1 MPAFNRFYNPSQ
13 SRYQSQFVP
22 ENLPVDLMAKTLYA
36 KQGKADQMMAAAVK
50 LGDWDQ
56 DALGWHDTEYVKG
69 IKKEIEQFTQEAM
82 GEDRTSPEFQRKYLE
97 LTNRIKNDENLEKV
111 QGAVNT
117 HAEYQKRHAELTK
130 MGNEAAADALE
141 ADYLYRLGEY
151 TKEGGEGF
159 KGMSLGDANIRKGT
173 NVYKDGLEFFSAL
186 KADGSDKVAFLGTGM
201 AYKKGWEGIS
211 DPKVQAQAKRQY
223 ELWRKTDGGEQQYQ
237 EELQKLGYVNT
248 TLADLPKDE
257 RKTIQEQVD
266 SNLKNTFL
274 EIGRTVVY
282 GKATTNMDMALRAQ
296 RKEDQE
302 KEIGVVIPTAEKV
315 FSKNTTFADRDKAI
329 KDKTKQ
335 VEALAQKI
343 RIAEQKIKNGVNSGY
358 TAEGLAALKKS
369 EASAR
374 RQVQLLK
381 EEKNEDWQKISNAQ
395 KGIVQKE
402 YDAATAARKKAFD
415 SIPKELLASLPED
428 DRLFLEELAA
438 QKGSASTNQLTGYLT
453 LDSFIGEIIES
464 VQHDPKYA
472 DLRVGLR
479 QMQNAEKKINNI
491 DSRAANLTRK
501 IWQDNYNTAGAS
513 KSSIQMSG
521 ASVRTDANSTMA
533 AVNGDIVSNSE
544 AYSFYSADGK
554 VITIDQITK
563 FNGESVTSGDFRNK
577 GQIGINGTITYKTP
591 KLDAEGNVVR
601 ASDGTGSIQY
611 ETKTTAVNAVPHG
624 AHVQFLKNNWAREQ
638 EEVARIK
645 EAQGKFEEAAV
656 ARGHAMNLNSQSLYQ
671 ELIDFQSDDASVTTI
686 ATSAYSADGKTSGT
700 AEFILKKVGTVG
712 AGGGYQ
718 IKYGNITEELPDMNA
733 VNSYVQTLTNSSTPK

>member
-36 KQGKADQMMAAAVK
+36 KQAKADQMMAAAIK
-50 LGDWDQ
+50 LGEWDQ

-69 IKKEIEQFTQEAM
+69 IKKEIEQFTQGAM

-159 KGMSLGDANIRKGT
+159 KGLSLGDANIRKGT

-186 KADGSDKVAFLGTGM
+186 KADGSDRVAFLGTGM
-201 AYKKGWEGIS
+201 AYKKGWTGIS
-211 DPKVQAQAKRQY
+211 DKKVREQADRQY
-223 ELWRKTDGGEQQYQ
+223 SLWKDTDGAKQLRLQRMQEMGLVETTYGDLSHADKKIVDEQ
-237 EELQKLGYVNT
+237 L
-248 TLADLPKDE
+248 DE
-257 RKTIQEQVD
+257 IMHNE
-266 SNLKNTFL
+266 FL
-274 EIGRTVVY
+274 DIGRTVVH
-282 GKATTNMDMALRAQ
+282 GKSTTNMDMALRAQ
-296 RKEDQE
+296 RTEDQE

-315 FSKNTTFADRDKAI
+315 FTKNATFADRDKAI
-329 KDKTKQ
+329 KDRTKQ
-335 VEALAQKI
+335 ADDLAQKI
-343 RIAEQKIKNGVNSGY
+343 RVAEQKMKNGVNSGY

-369 EASAR
+369 EASVR
-374 RQVQLLK
+374 RQVDLLK
-381 EEKNEDWQKISNAQ
+381 EEKNEDWQRISNAQ

-402 YDAATAARKKAFD
+402 YDAATTARKKAFD

-438 QKGSASTNQLTGYLT
+438 QRGSAATGGLTGSLT
-453 LDSFIGEIIES
+453 MDGLIDEIFES
-464 VQHDPKYA
+464 VPLDKKYA
-472 DLRVGLR
+472 DLRIGLR
-479 QMQNAEKKINNI
+479 QMQRAEEKINHL
-491 DSRAANLTRK
+491 DSRASNLTRK

-513 KSSIQMSG
+513 TSSIQMSG

-533 AVNGDIVSNSE
+533 AVNGDVVSNSE

-563 FNGESVTSGDFRNK
+563 FKGESVTSGDFRNK

-601 ASDGTGSIQY
+601 AGGGTGSIQY

-645 EAQGKFEEAAV
+645 EAQGKFEEASV

-671 ELIDFQSDDASVTTI
+671 DLIDFQANDESVTSI

-700 AEFILKKVGTVG
+700 AEFIIKKVGTVG

-718 IKYGNITEELPDMNA
+718 VKYGNITEELPDMNA
-733 VNSYVQTLTNSSTPK
+733 VNSYIQTLTNSSTPD